1 MKKVVGVVGVIVSVM
16 VIAVMVVL
24 LPSVSFSQPKGE
36 PIVIGYVGQVASP
49 GTKPC
54 MDIQTMAVAE
64 INAAGGILGR
74 PVKYIVQDGKGD
86 TSLSVEAA
94 RKLIIEDKAS
104 FVSVEGRTEISLAV
118 QENSGNLFKEYP
130 HILVFNGPMGSE
142 LTARIIDEA
151 PKYDFCFR
159 DWDPEPA
166 HYAQTKYYYGESLE
180 KRLRGEKNRYSL
192 GRLGLDDPVEKRN

>member
-1 MKKVVGVVGVIVSVM
+1 MKKGVRVVGVIVSIV
-16 VIAVMVVL
+16 VIAVMAL

-54 MDIQTMAVAE
+54 MDIQAMAVAE

-104 FVSVEGRTEISLAV
+104 FVSVEGRSEISLAV
-118 QENSGNLFKEYP
+118 QENSANLYKEYP
-130 HILVFNGPMGSE
+130 HILVFNGHMSSE

-151 PKYDFCFR
+151 
-159 DWDPEPA
+159 
-166 HYAQTKYYYGESLE
+166 S
-180 KRLRGEKNRYSL
+180 
-192 GRLGLDDPVEKRN
+192 

>member
-1 MKKVVGVVGVIVSVM
+1 MKKGVSVSGVIVSVL
-16 VIAVMVVL
+16 VIAVMVML

-54 MDIQTMAVAE
+54 MDIQKMAVDE

-104 FVSVEGRTEISLAV
+104 FVSVEGRTEISLAFRKTQV
-118 QENSGNLFKEYP
+118 TFFKEYP

-166 HYAQTKYYYGESLE
+166 HYAQTKYIMGNLE
-180 KRLRGEKNRYSL
+180 KRPGGEKNRYSL
-192 GRLGLDDPVEKRN
+192 GGSGLDDRVEKRN